1 MDLCSDI
8 VLLGATVSVSVSI
21 SDSRAVCSEVCS
33 VWHPVFRDAVSFPSH
48 VCKNLLLFEVHSPD
62 ALVHMLLA

>member
-8 VLLGATVSVSVSI
+8 VLLGATVSLSVSI
-21 SDSRAVCSEVCS
+21 SDSRAVCSEACS

-48 VCKNLLLFEVHSPD
+48 VLARIVSSLEFRVD